1 MIWYTYMYCEIIT
14 TESLNNVQHIAKL
27 QIFLFLVIKN
37 LGIYSFNNFKINTIV
52 LLARLGL
59 QLYIT
64 GFIYSTTGDLYI
76 LTTLTH
82 CQMTSDYIYIYIF
95 FFPLY
100 KNLFVF

>member
-1 MIWYTYMYCEIIT
+1 MYCEIIT

-82 CQMTSDYIYIYIF
+82 CQMTSDYIYIYF